1 MNAYDGV
8 YNRIV
13 KRVIGFVVALP
24 FSAIALPLYLA
35 IALAIVLDDG
45 FPIFYRPYRG
55 GYRGKKFR
63 IVKFRTMIRNA
74 DQIGGGTTG
83 YRDPRITRVGAFLR
97 KTKLDETANLVNIL
111 LGTMSFVGPRPEL
124 LQYTEKYEGEEKSI
138 LEVRPGVTDYSS
150 LEFID
155 LDERVGE
162 ENPDEVYETQI
173 LEKKNKLRIK
183 YANSVSFKTDLVI
196 FCRTILKVLQKAFRV
211 VFRRPFDEKQLREEA
226 QTATAPEIQD
236 AD

>member
-8 YNRIV
+8 YNRYV

-24 FSAIALPLYLA
+24 FLAVALPMYLA

-45 FPIFYRPYRG
+45 FPVLYRPYRG

-63 IVKFRTMIRNA
+63 IFKFRTMVKNA

-97 KTKLDETANLVNIL
+97 KTKMDETANLVNIL

-124 LQYTEKYEGEEKSI
+124 LQYTEKYEGAEKAI
-138 LEVRPGVTDYSS
+138 LEVRPGVTDFSS
-150 LEFID
+150 LEFIN
-155 LDERVGE
+155 LDERVGDE
-162 ENPDEVYETQI
+162 DPDEVYETLI
-173 LEKKNKLRIK
+173 LKKKNELRIK
-183 YANSVSFKTDLVI
+183 YAESVSFKTDFVI
-196 FCRTILKVLQKAFRV
+196 FCKTVLKVLQKAFGV
-211 VFRRPFDEKQLREEA
+211 VFRRPFGTDSNGDLA
-226 QTATAPEIQD
+226 
-236 AD
+236 

>member
-1 MNAYDGV
+1 
-8 YNRIV
+8 
-13 KRVIGFVVALP
+13 
-24 FSAIALPLYLA
+24 
-35 IALAIVLDDG
+35 
-45 FPIFYRPYRG
+45 
-55 GYRGKKFR
+55 
-63 IVKFRTMIRNA
+63 MIRNA

-97 KTKLDETANLVNIL
+97 KTKLDETANLVNLL

-211 VFRRPFDEKQLREEA
+211 VFRRPFNEKQLREQA
-226 QTATAPEIQD
+226 QAATVPEIQD